1 MTDSLPGYLTSPPV
15 IVCGLPRSGT
25 SLTRDLL
32 NTSRNVLILDEFPSQ
47 RFSALFSL
55 AEQLAQVDREQ
66 VEAWRN
72 LSGERLARALELVA
86 TAWALASRKHLWQ
99 RFRAGRFDRIG
110 MKTPLAEL
118 DYEVYERVLS
128 GCAPFLVYCWRPPLD
143 VYESLL
149 SLSWGAHHTPESFL
163 GTLEQSLGVIL
174 RLLRDHPGNIFV
186 FDVARTRL
194 SLQERKRVVASLFSV
209 VGARKTWRTFRFLR
223 RWPTVNPR
231 GKGPPSPLGFE
242 EKQARLSALERLLE
256 RSEVLA
262 HFSAVSGVGD
272 EPRQLE

>member
-1 MTDSLPGYLTSPPV
+1 MKSSLPRYLTSPPV

-72 LSGERLARALELVA
+72 LSGERVARALELVA

-99 RFRAGRFDRIG
+99 KFRDGRFDRIG

-118 DYEVYERVLS
+118 DYEVYERVLG
-128 GCAPFLVYCWRPPLD
+128 GCAPFLVYCWRPPLA
-143 VYESLL
+143 VYDSLL
-149 SLSWGAHHTPESFL
+149 SLAWGAHHTPESFMSM
-163 GTLEQSLGVIL
+163 LESSLVVIL
-174 RLLRDHPGNIFV
+174 KLLQERPGNVFV
-186 FDVARTRL
+186 FDVARTPFDRG
-194 SLQERKRVVASLFSV
+194 ERKQAVSRLFAALGGRRS
-209 VGARKTWRTFRFLR
+209 WRTVRFLR
-223 RWPTVNPR
+223 RWPMVNPR
-231 GKGPPSPLGFE
+231 AKGTPSSLSPE
-242 EKQARLSALERLLE
+242 ETRSRLAELERLLE
-256 RSEVLA
+256 RSESLA
-262 HFSAVSGVGD
+262 LFADVAGVGIR
-272 EPRQLE
+272 PGSKP